1 MNILLVNDGTSGDM
15 HPFFAIGR
23 ELARRGHG
31 IVVCTNDVYRA
42 PVERLGFRF
51 VSTGTAQEYEA
62 NTSNPDMWSSSK
74 ARVTAW
80 KEIVVPRLRPLHD
93 LLERQVQG
101 DTLIVC
107 GLLTAAFARAVQER
121 RGVPLLTAVLS
132 PQVFFSAKSP
142 AKGLPVPPWL
152 PYPLR
157 AGLLRGLDFAIDSVM
172 APDLNRFRAEL
183 GLAPVNRIRS
193 RRVFSPQGTLGLF
206 PEWYAPRQSDWAEN
220 LSLTGFPLFDEGGHA
235 ADPVLEQFLAAG
247 APPLVFTAGTGMRH
261 AHAFFAAAVEL
272 LRRLGRRGV
281 LLSKSAQQIPADL
294 PPQVLYREYAPM
306 NTLLPRSAALVHHG
320 GIGSTAEA
328 LAAGIPQLVV
338 PYAYDQFDNG
348 ERLRRLGCGLSLKAL
363 TELDAAQAAL
373 TRLLDSDS
381 VRQACRNWQA
391 RMEPGGVAVARAAD
405 VVERLGAATFGTAV
419 PPPAAAPARL
429 ASGSQAG

>member
-23 ELARRGHG
+23 ELAQRGHA
-31 IVVCTNDVYRA
+31 VTVCSNDVYRA
-42 PVERLGFRF
+42 AAERLGFRF
-51 VSTGTAQEYEA
+51 VSTGTEQEYEA
-62 NTSNPDMWSSSK
+62 STSNPEMWSSSK

-93 LLERQVQG
+93 LLEQQVQG
-101 DTLIVC
+101 DTLIIC

-121 RGVPLLTAVLS
+121 KGVPLLTTVLS
-132 PQVFFSAKSP
+132 PQVFFSARSP
-142 AKGLPVPPWL
+142 AKGLPVPGWL
-152 PYPLR
+152 PYPAR
-157 AGLLRGLDFAIDSVM
+157 AALLRGLDFALDSVM
-172 APDLNRFRAEL
+172 APDLNRFRADL
-183 GLAPVNRIRS
+183 GLAPVKRIRS

-206 PEWYAPRQSDWAEN
+206 PDWYAPPQSDWAEN
-220 LSLTGFPLFDEGGHA
+220 LSLTGFPMFDEGRHP
-235 ADPVLEQFLAAG
+235 ADPALEAFLAAG
-247 APPLVFTAGTGMRH
+247 PAPLVFTAGTGMRH

-294 PPQVLYREYAPM
+294 PPEVLYREYAPM
-306 NTLLPRSAALVHHG
+306 RSLLPRSAALVHHG

-348 ERLRRLGCGLSLKAL
+348 ERLRRLGCGDSIRTL
-363 TELDAAQAAL
+363 TDLDAAQAAL
-373 TRLLDSDS
+373 TRLLDSDA
-381 VRQACRNWQA
+381 VAQACRRWQA
-391 RMEPGGVAVARAAD
+391 RMEPGAVTVARAAD
-405 VVERLGAATFGTAV
+405 VVERLGAETFG
-419 PPPAAAPARL
+419 ARRL
-429 ASGSQAG
+429 Q

>member
-1 MNILLVNDGTSGDM
+1 MNIVLVNDGTSGDM
-15 HPFFAIGR
+15 HPFFAVGR
-23 ELARRGHG
+23 ELAQRGHG

-42 PVERLGFRF
+42 SVERLGFRF
-51 VSTGTAQEYEA
+51 VSTGTEQEYEA

-101 DTLIVC
+101 DTLILC

-121 RGVPLLTAVLS
+121 RGVPLLTVVLS

-142 AKGLPVPPWL
+142 AKGMPVPSWL
-152 PYPLR
+152 PYPAR

-183 GLAPVNRIRS
+183 GLAPVSRIRS

-206 PEWYAPRQSDWAEN
+206 PEWYAQRQSDWAEK
-220 LSLTGFPLFDEGGHA
+220 LSLTGFPLFDEGRHA
-235 ADPVLEQFLAAG
+235 ADPVLEEFLAAG

-272 LRRLGRRGV
+272 LRRLRRRGV
-281 LLSKSAQQIPADL
+281 FLSKSAQQIPADL
-294 PPQVLYREYAPM
+294 PAEILYREYAPM

-320 GIGSTAEA
+320 GIGTTAEA

-348 ERLRRLGCGLSLKAL
+348 ERLRRLGCGASLKSLTAL
-363 TELDAAQAAL
+363 PEAELAL
-373 TRLLDSDS
+373 ARLLGSDS
-381 VRQACRNWQA
+381 VRQACRRYQGQIEHG
-391 RMEPGGVAVARAAD
+391 RVAAARAAD
-405 VVERLGAATFGTAV
+405 VVEQLGRDTFGERLLQQLTQQ
-419 PPPAAAPARL
+419 PA
-429 ASGSQAG
+429 

>member
-1 MNILLVNDGTSGDM
+1 MNIVLVNDGTSGDM

-23 ELARRGHG
+23 ELAQRGHG

-51 VSTGTAQEYEA
+51 VSTGTEQEYEA
-62 NTSNPDMWSSSK
+62 NTSNPEMWSSSK

-101 DTLIVC
+101 DTLIIC

-121 RGVPLLTAVLS
+121 HGVPLLTTVLS
-132 PQVFFSAKSP
+132 PQVFFSARSP
-142 AKGLPVPPWL
+142 AKGLPVPSWL
-152 PYPLR
+152 PYPAR
-157 AGLLRGLDFAIDSVM
+157 AAVLRGLDFALDNVM
-172 APDLNRFRAEL
+172 GPDLNRFRAGL
-183 GLAPVNRIRS
+183 GLPPVTRIRS

-206 PEWYAPRQSDWAEN
+206 PEWYAQRQSDWAEN
-220 LSLTGFPLFDEGGHA
+220 LSLTGFPLFDEGRHA
-235 ADPVLEQFLAAG
+235 ADAQLEEFLAAG

-272 LRRLGRRGV
+272 LKRLRRRGV
-281 LLSKSAQQIPADL
+281 FLSKSAQQIPADL
-294 PPQVLYREYAPM
+294 PAQILYREYAPM

-320 GIGSTAEA
+320 GIGTTAEA

-348 ERLRRLGCGLSLKAL
+348 ERLRRLGCGASIKAL
-363 TELDAAQAAL
+363 TELDAAELAL
-373 TRLLDSDS
+373 AQLLASDG
-381 VRQACRNWQA
+381 VRQACQRWQA
-391 RMEPGGVAVARAAD
+391 QIEPGRVAAARAAD
-405 VVERLGAATFGTAV
+405 VVERLGQASFGKRV
-419 PPPAAAPARL
+419 L
-429 ASGSQAG
+429 Q